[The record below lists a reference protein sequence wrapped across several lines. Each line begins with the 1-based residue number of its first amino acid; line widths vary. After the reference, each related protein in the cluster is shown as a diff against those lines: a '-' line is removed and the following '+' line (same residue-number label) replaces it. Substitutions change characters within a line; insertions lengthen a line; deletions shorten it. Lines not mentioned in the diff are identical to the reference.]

1 MKRLLGIG
9 IAFAAATAVA
19 QAPFTIVKPQEGAN
33 VRETVTLVFPK
44 NSVPRGAFIGVA
56 VDNKFIEATVPTYD
70 QKLDAMVY
78 KLDTKARKIPDGKH
92 TIKVNLYMN
101 VDGKPTIAETSEV
114 TVTVGNHAGITV
126 PEDGLP
132 IRYKWR
138 PGSAHSYTVELGVD
152 LSTLTEAQNRMGG
165 RAAQLPVALE
175 SARVLF
181 AVDDVKPGGLGLI
194 RAQLLPYKG
203 RDYVVVTAGDDTQPT
218 IHYQEEFAPVWRLLG
233 PNGREVYGDVPL
245 YWVPGG
251 TTSVGD
257 SNLKLY
263 VLIPLPVLP
272 ADPVR
277 IGDSWQG
284 QIGFLGSIE
293 MARERGRVNEYQPAR
308 GTFVAVEWEQGRPCA
323 HLRYEIEVLE
333 RSSETETLKIL
344 GREFQGNNR
353 FRMQQDIWVTV
364 DTGVLI
370 RSDLVIEADQRMA
383 APTSG
388 GGSGGGGGTELPGG
402 RRGPAAAGG
411 SGWMNNGGGLN
422 NASPGGGGQGALT
435 DPEIGQGNRG
445 RGGGQ
450 GGAQGGRSGAPN
462 VFVRQKIYAK
472 MLIEQ

>member
-33 VRETVTLVFPK
+33 VRETVTIVFPK
-44 NSVPRGAFIGVA
+44 NSVPRGAFIGIA
-56 VDNKFIEATVPTYD
+56 VDNKFVEATVPTMD
-70 QKLDAMVY
+70 EKLDALVY
-78 KLDTKARKIPDGKH
+78 KLDTKARKIADGKH

-101 VDGKPTIAETSEV
+101 VDGKPAIAETSEV

-138 PGSAHSYTVELGVD
+138 PGAAHSYTVEIGMD

-175 SARVLF
+175 TARVLL
-181 AVDDVKPGGLGLI
+181 AVDDVKPGGLGLV

-203 RDYVVVTAGDDTQPT
+203 RDYVVITASGETQPT
-218 IHYQEEFAPVWRLLG
+218 IHHQEEFAPVWRLLR
-233 PNGREVYGDVPL
+233 PNGREVYGDAPL
-245 YWVPGG
+245 YWIPGG
-251 TTSVGD
+251 TTSVGESD
-257 SNLKLY
+257 VKLY

-272 ADPVR
+272 TDPVR

-284 QIGFLGSIE
+284 QIGFLGSLE
-293 MARERGRVNEYQPAR
+293 RAREQGRINEYQPAR

-323 HLRYEIEVLE
+323 HLRYEIELLE
-333 RSSETETLKIL
+333 RSANTETLEIL

-353 FRMQQDIWVTV
+353 FRMQQDVWVTV

-383 APTSG
+383 APTG
-388 GGSGGGGGTELPGG
+388 RGSGGGGGGELAGG

-411 SGWMNNGGGLN
+411 SGWINNGGGLN
-422 NASPGGGGQGALT
+422 GASPGGGGQGTLT
-435 DPEIGQGNRG
+435 DPEIGQGGARG
-445 RGGGQ
+445 RGGD
-450 GGAQGGRSGAPN
+450 QGGRGGAPN
-462 VFVRQKIYAK
+462 IFVRQKIYAK
-472 MLIEQ
+472 MLIEK

>member
-33 VRETVTLVFPK
+33 VRETVTIVFPK

-56 VDNKFIEATVPTYD
+56 VDGKFIEATVPTLD
-70 QKLDAMVY
+70 QKLDALVY

-101 VDGKPTIAETSEV
+101 VDGKPAIADTSEV
-114 TVTVGNHAGITV
+114 TVTVGNHAGIKV

-138 PGSAHSYTVELGVD
+138 PGAAHSYTVELGVD

-165 RAAQLPVALE
+165 RAAQLPVSLE
-175 SARVLF
+175 TARVLF
-181 AVDDVKPGGLGLI
+181 AVDDVKPGGLGLV

-203 RDYVVVTAGDDTQPT
+203 RDYVVVTVEDDSAPT
-218 IHYQEEFAPVWRLLG
+218 VRYQEEFAPVWRLLG
-233 PNGREVYGDVPL
+233 PNGREVYGDVPVF
-245 YWVPGG
+245 WIPGG

-257 SNLKLY
+257 SNVKLY

-272 ADPVR
+272 SEPVR

-293 MARERGRVNEYQPAR
+293 SAHERGRINEYQPAR
-308 GTFVAVEWEQGRPCA
+308 GTFIAVEWEQGRPCA
-323 HLRYEIEVLE
+323 HLRYEIETLE
-333 RSSETETLKIL
+333 RSSETQTLKIL

-383 APTSG
+383 APTGSG
-388 GGSGGGGGTELPGG
+388 SAGGGGGQLAGG

-411 SGWMNNGGGLN
+411 SGWINNGSGMN
-422 NASPGGGGQGALT
+422 NASPGGGGQAGLT
-435 DPEIGQGNRG
+435 DPDIPGQGGARGGGGSNQGG

-450 GGAQGGRSGAPN
+450 N

-472 MLIEQ
+472 MVIEQ